1 MMLIYDVKPSK
12 RVFKTKRITIRRS
25 KDPRTFKCSVCDTHM
40 SSLKELNAHFITNHR
55 RVSCDICVMH
65 MWRKILN
72 LSAGAVTRCSLLRVN
87 SNHTATCIGK
97 VGIIYVLYQTVEKHS
112 NILET
117 LCLMLDLMGKL
128 LKCVHCSYANPDIR
142 NLKSHLRTHSR
153 VTPFRCKLCGECFI
167 HSN

>member
-12 RVFKTKRITIRRS
+12 RVSKTKRITIRRS

-55 RVSCDICVMH
+55 RVSCDICVIH

-97 VGIIYVLYQTVEKHS
+97 VGIIYVLRQTVEKHS

-117 LCLMLDLMGKL
+117 LRLMLDLMGS
-128 LKCVHCSYANPDIR
+128 CSNVYIVAMQTQILGTWNHIYE
-142 NLKSHLRTHSR
+142 HTQ
-153 VTPFRCKLCGECFI
+153 E
-167 HSN
+167 